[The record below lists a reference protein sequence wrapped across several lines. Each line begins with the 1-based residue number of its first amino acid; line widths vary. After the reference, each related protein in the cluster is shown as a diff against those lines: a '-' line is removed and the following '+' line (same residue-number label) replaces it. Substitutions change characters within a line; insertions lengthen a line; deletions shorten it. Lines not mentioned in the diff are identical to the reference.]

1 MFMLSH
7 IGFASQ
13 LEIEVPACN
22 WLSSF
27 QLWWENKKQNFLTL
41 KQCRQ
46 KIWSLILKKKRKKKV

>member
-13 LEIEVPACN
+13 LEIEEVPACN

-27 QLWWENKKQNFLTL
+27 QLWWENKKQNFLT
-41 KQCRQ
+41 Q
-46 KIWSLILKKKRKKKV
+46 K